1 MATATLT
8 TLTSTELDMNDHTRS
23 LIHDAARGS
32 SEGRLHFGQVIGML
46 VQAGVESYGVDY
58 RARRST
64 YYLPDGEVLDIETP
78 MPDVAI
84 APDFDAAAL
93 RGAIRGAQQGVV
105 MYPEF
110 KKLSRQAGCVGYTV
124 WIAGRHV
131 RYQGRKGET
140 HVERFPD

>member
-1 MATATLT
+1 
-8 TLTSTELDMNDHTRS
+8 MNDNTRAI
-23 LIHDAARGS
+23 IHEAARGS
-32 SEGRLHFGQVIGML
+32 SEGRLHFGQVIGLL

-64 YYLPDGEVLDIETP
+64 YVLPNGDTLDMPTP

-84 APDFDAAAL
+84 AQDFDAAAL
-93 RGAIRGAQQGVV
+93 RAAIRGAQQGEV

-124 WIAGRHV
+124 WVAGRHV
-131 RYQGRKGET
+131 SYFGRKGET